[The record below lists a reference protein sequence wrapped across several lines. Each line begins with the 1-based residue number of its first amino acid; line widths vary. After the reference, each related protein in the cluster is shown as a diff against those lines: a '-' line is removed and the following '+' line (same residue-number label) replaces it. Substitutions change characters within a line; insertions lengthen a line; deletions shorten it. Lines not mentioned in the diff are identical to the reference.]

1 MPEIRGTIDIA
12 RPVEDV
18 FAYLKEPKNNVEW
31 EKAAVLMEMTSEGP
45 MGVGSKGRR
54 VEKNPEMG
62 TDEGSWEITQFEE
75 NKIIEMGFESD
86 KFVSDGAR
94 ELESANGATRLSYR
108 FRGETKSFIFKIMAP
123 LMMPVMKRMIR
134 KDCGRLQE
142 ILESRS

>member
-31 EKAAVLMEMTSEGP
+31 EKAAVVMEMTSEGP

-54 VEKNPEMG
+54 VEKNPGMG

-75 NKIIEMGFESD
+75 NKLIEMGFESD
-86 KFVSDGAR
+86 KFVGEGAW
-94 ELESANGATRLSYR
+94 ELQSANGATRLAYR
-108 FRGETKSFIFKIMAP
+108 FQGETKSFLFKLLMP
-123 LMMPVMKRMIR
+123 LMMPMMKRMIR
-134 KDCGRLQE
+134 KDYGRLKE
-142 ILESRS
+142 ILESQS